1 MVLCTK
7 KKLREEVRVF
17 PEHTMQNP
25 RNSKFDWKTIEEESL
40 AILIESHASGTKPM
54 KLSELYAKL
63 KEKYEKKGKLAPGQN
78 TYRQEMHKRLKIPN
92 NQRATESEL
101 YRLAGLYP
109 DMTLEMLACHLD
121 ITNAAPEPDDKW
133 LLVRLK
139 RDRKKSSYTSLM
151 QHMYYLTKKIKE
163 KFGDDILFISFD
175 NNTLVIMC
183 RDLEAKSA
191 IYSYFKSIFKKPDTA
206 KKSGEPL

>member
-1 MVLCTK
+1 
-7 KKLREEVRVF
+7 
-17 PEHTMQNP
+17 MQNR
-25 RNSKFDWKTIEEESL
+25 RNSKFDWKAIEEDSL
-40 AILIESHASGTKPM
+40 KLLIESHTSGTKPM

-63 KEKYEKKGKLAPGQN
+63 KEKYEKEGKLVPGQN

-101 YRLAGLYP
+101 YRLAGLYS

-121 ITNAAPEPDDKW
+121 ITNAAPQPDDKW
-133 LLVRLK
+133 LLVQLN
-139 RDRKKSSYTSLM
+139 RDREMISYTHLK
-151 QHMYYLTKKIKE
+151 QHMYYLAKELKK

-183 RDLEAKSA
+183 RDKEAKLA
-191 IYSYFKSIFKKPDTA
+191 IYSYFKSIFKKPDAA
-206 KKSGEPL
+206 K